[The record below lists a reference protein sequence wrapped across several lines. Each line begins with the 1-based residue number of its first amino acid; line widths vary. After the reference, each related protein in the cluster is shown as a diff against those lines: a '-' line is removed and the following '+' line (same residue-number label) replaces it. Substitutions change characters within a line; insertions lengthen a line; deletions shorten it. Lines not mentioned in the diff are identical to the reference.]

1 MADDIK
7 TDDKTV
13 DDKEPVEGQQLG
25 PDASDADAESD
36 QGNPQAPSDQPVK
49 EDDKSKEAGE
59 AEDTQEDKTD
69 DKADDKTDDTD
80 DKTSDELDTTVW
92 GSTGDEVGDSVLLV
106 LQNSGISVEDAK
118 ALIYNPLTEHGDPT
132 KLNKNALIEKV
143 GKANAN
149 LVLAGIENFVSK
161 NNTKNEAVLKDVYEI
176 AGGKD
181 NWEQVAPWARE
192 KLSEADRKDYAD
204 MLDAGGAKAKF
215 AAHEIIRLYNAD
227 TNNTSI
233 GKTTTLEGESPAG
246 DQGEAITRIEY
257 AERMDKLYRTG
268 KASKAAIAEVQR
280 ARERGRKKGI

>member
-1 MADDIK
+1 MADDTK
-7 TDDKTV
+7 TEDKTV

-25 PDASDADAESD
+25 NDAADADAEGD
-36 QGNPQAPSDQPVK
+36 QGNPQAPSDQPAK
-49 EDDKSKEAGE
+49 EDDKSNEADKE
-59 AEDTQEDKTD
+59 EDKTEN
-69 DKADDKTDDTD
+69 TD

-106 LQNSGISVEDAK
+106 LQNSGIPVEDAK
-118 ALIYNPLTEHGDPT
+118 ALIYDPLTEHGDPT
-132 KLNKNALIEKV
+132 KLDKDALIEKV

-149 LVLAGIENFVSK
+149 LVMAGIENFVAK
-161 NNTKNEAVLKDVYEI
+161 NNAKNEAVLKDVYEV
-176 AGGKD
+176 AGGKE
-181 NWEQVAPWARE
+181 NWDQVAPWAKE

-215 AAHEIIRLYNAD
+215 AAQEIIRLYNAD

-233 GKTTTLEGESPAG
+233 GKTTTLEGESAAG
-246 DQGEAITRIEY
+246 DQGEAITRVEY
-257 AERMDKLYRTG
+257 AERMDKLHRTG